1 MRFRL
6 ILRSE
11 PDKKMRFRLILRSE
25 PDNSKGL
32 SIKST
37 VSNRH
42 ATVFALQHYCDMSIH
57 ILAFQ

>member
-1 MRFRL
+1 
-6 ILRSE
+6 
-11 PDKKMRFRLILRSE
+11 MRFRLILRSE